1 MLVGAIADKVKE
13 AGDNKIGYDTGA
25 EAEAEAEAEALIRVA
40 LQAPRVL
47 RSVMTG

>member
-25 EAEAEAEAEALIRVA
+25 EALIRVA